1 VPRKSGTAA
10 AVPRSSRTAETG
22 RDHARLTAQIV
33 DSDHQLRM
41 LGASFSSRTAGA
53 CLARAALL
61 ARASQEWE
69 GFIRRV
75 HDSVDRRR
83 VLVEVT
89 PDGRDRA
96 GRFYSP
102 LVADGVELVAGFS
115 DA

>member
-1 VPRKSGTAA
+1 
-10 AVPRSSRTAETG
+10 
-22 RDHARLTAQIV
+22 
-33 DSDHQLRM
+33 
-41 LGASFSSRTAGA
+41 
-53 CLARAALL
+53 
-61 ARASQEWE
+61 
-69 GFIRRV
+69 
-75 HDSVDRRR
+75 VDRRR